1 MDCTYVQPWPGT
13 LCVVSS
19 SLMSLFDVLIFNRED
34 ILPCK
39 TEMHLRFHFVTMAPG
54 FSPVLMATVYTSS
67 QDRLILFLSA

>member
-54 FSPVLMATVYTSS
+54 FSPVHMATVYTSS